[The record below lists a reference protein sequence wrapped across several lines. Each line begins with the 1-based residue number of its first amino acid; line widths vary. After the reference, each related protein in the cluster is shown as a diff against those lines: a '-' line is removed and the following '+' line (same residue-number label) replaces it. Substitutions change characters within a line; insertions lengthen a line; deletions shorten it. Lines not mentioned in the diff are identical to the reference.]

1 MNVVCI
7 IPARGNSKGI
17 HKKNIINFS
26 GMPLISYS
34 IKQAA
39 RSKYIS
45 KIYVSSD
52 SQEILNISSEYGAEQ
67 IKRPENISGDYAS
80 SETALLHAIQ
90 DKKIDK
96 NDIVVFL
103 QATSPLRNFV
113 DIDNAIEKL
122 ISTKSDSVFSACKI
136 EDFFVWERKDSKL
149 KSINY
154 DHNNRKR
161 RQDIPKQ
168 FVENGSIYV
177 FKVSTFLNVKNRLCG
192 KIECSYMDHWKVH
205 EIDSMEDLELCEFL
219 YNKRIKNE

>member
-1 MNVVCI
+1 M
-7 IPARGNSKGI
+7 
-17 HKKNIINFS
+17 
-26 GMPLISYS
+26 
-34 IKQAA
+34 
-39 RSKYIS
+39 
-45 KIYVSSD
+45 
-52 SQEILNISSEYGAEQ
+52 
-67 IKRPENISGDYAS
+67 
-80 SETALLHAIQ
+80 HAIQ